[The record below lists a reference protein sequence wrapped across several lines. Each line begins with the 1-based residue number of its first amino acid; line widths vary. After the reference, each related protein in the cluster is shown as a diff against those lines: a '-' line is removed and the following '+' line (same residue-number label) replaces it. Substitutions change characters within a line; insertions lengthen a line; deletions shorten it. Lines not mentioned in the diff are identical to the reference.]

1 MLITKWLVQV
11 VEKLA
16 KKSSLYIEAMNL
28 MESSIH
34 SEISLKMFVNFDCV
48 IVQTPALKT
57 A

>member
-48 IVQTPALKT
+48 TVH
-57 A
+57 